1 MGIMMLVKK
10 ILGNL
15 LGINDAGDI
24 LAVNDDGDELE
35 L

>member
-1 MGIMMLVKK
+1 MGLIMFVKK

-15 LGINDAGDI
+15 LGINNEGDL
-24 LAVNDDGDELE
+24 LAVNDDGDGLE